1 MSNGGWGYLI
11 VWEFRVKAGL
21 EARFAQVYGPEGTWV
36 QFFRRGQG
44 YITTQLLRDSE
55 DSHRYLTMDFWTS
68 RAEYE
73 HFREQHLAE
82 YQQIDRQCEEM
93 TETESELGRFERV
106 VSYKLG

>member
-1 MSNGGWGYLI
+1 MPKGGWGYLI

-21 EARFAQVYGPEGTWV
+21 EERFTEVYGPEGIWV
-36 QFFRRGQG
+36 QFFRRGRG
-44 YITTQLLRDSE
+44 YITTELLRDSK
-55 DSHRYLTMDFWTS
+55 DSKRYLTLDFWTS
-68 RAEYE
+68 RAAYE

-106 VSYKLG
+106 GS